1 MTFRITDLDADTAG
15 DELEQANAGLVTRL
29 ALTPRV
35 TDQPSLA
42 QAKLDRQDVAD
53 RIRRVE
59 TFFHPLKASAYALWP
74 TLIKRELVILDPLRD
89 LDTKIA
95 EDIKKYHDAEQRDRR
110 RLEQEAAEAARQEAE
125 ARALAEAA
133 ALERTGDAD
142 VAEAVIAEAIAAP
155 APIVSLPDP
164 TKGIVSFTRRWH
176 WKYAGGPMDI
186 KQTPPDLVR
195 RALDRVP
202 LDFHT
207 LDEKKIGAYV
217 RSMKGSGA
225 IAGIDIYFTD
235 EPNR

>member
-35 TDQPSLA
+35 SDQASLA

-53 RIRRVE
+53 RIRRVA
-59 TFFHPLKASAYALWP
+59 TFFQPLKASAYALWQ
-74 TLIKRELVILDPLRD
+74 TLIKRERTILDPLHD
-89 LDTKIA
+89 LDAKIA
-95 EDIKKYHDAEQRDRR
+95 GDIRDYHDAEQRDRR

-125 ARALAEAA
+125 ARAIAEAA

-142 VAEAVIAEAIAAP
+142 VAEAVINEAIAAP

-164 TKGIVSFTRRWH
+164 SRGIVTFTRRWH

-186 KQTPPDLVR
+186 KQTPPDVLR

-202 LDFHT
+202 IDFHAI
-207 LDEKKIGAYV
+207 DEKKIGAYV
-217 RSMKGSGA
+217 RTMKGSGA